1 MLHTKTCT
9 GTYTHTHTHTHTH
22 AQRNGE
28 NKKDQRSM
36 VSVLEK
42 GRETEEGLNPLSQL
56 LLKLTNLA
64 KHNGLTQSLPPN
76 PNINAD

>member
-1 MLHTKTCT
+1 
-9 GTYTHTHTHTHTH
+9 
-22 AQRNGE
+22 
-28 NKKDQRSM
+28 M